1 MSEIVMQDKKLTSKQ
16 EQAALYIAHGFKF
29 NRIAKQLGINERTIY
44 RWLDRED
51 FRQHIDKEKSKRR
64 EYAKEILKNSF
75 SKAVQKIRNLLSDN
89 NSNVSLKAALSIIDL
104 NLKLV
109 EIEENEERLRQ
120 LEEGLIENHQEQN

>member
-1 MSEIVMQDKKLTSKQ
+1 MENKKLNAKQ
-16 EQAALYIAHGFKF
+16 EQAALYIAYGFKF
-29 NRIAKQLGINERTIY
+29 NRIAKELGINERTIY

-51 FRQHIDKEKSKRR
+51 FIQHIDKEKSRRR
-64 EYAKEILKNSF
+64 EYAKDILKSSF

-109 EIEENEERLRQ
+109 EIEENEEKLRH
-120 LEEGLIENHQEQN
+120 LEEELNENHQEQN

>member
-1 MSEIVMQDKKLTSKQ
+1 MKDKKLTSKQ
-16 EQAALYIAHGFKF
+16 EQAALYIAYGFKF
-29 NRIAKQLGINERTIY
+29 NRIAKELGINERTIY

-75 SKAVQKIRNLLSDN
+75 SKAVLKIRNLLNDK
-89 NSNVSLKAALSIIDL
+89 NSNVTLKAALSIIDL

>member
-1 MSEIVMQDKKLTSKQ
+1 MNNKKLNAKQ
-16 EQAALYIAHGFKF
+16 EQAALYIAYGFKF
-29 NRIAKQLGINERTIY
+29 NRIAKELGINERTIY

-51 FRQHIDKEKSKRR
+51 FRSKVEKEKSRRR
-64 EYAKEILKNSF
+64 EYAMDILKNSF

>member
-1 MSEIVMQDKKLTSKQ
+1 MKDQKLTPKQ
-16 EQAALYIAHGFKF
+16 EQAALYIEYGLKF
-29 NRIAKQLGINERTIY
+29 NSIAKELGTNERTIY

-51 FRQHIDKEKSKRR
+51 FRQYIDKEKSKRR

-109 EIEENEERLRQ
+109 EIEENEEKLRH
-120 LEEGLIENHQEQN
+120 LEEELNENHQEQN